1 MTETQRETDTGA
13 EARVETRVEKG
24 TRQRLKA
31 MTGTESET
39 SIGTER
45 Q

>member
-1 MTETQRETDTGA
+1 MTETERDRHGA